1 MKKTLLT
8 AFCAVCSYASVYTF
22 DEFVNEVYKN
32 DMSVIDIV
40 GEKNAAKYDK
50 AAALA
55 LEPLTLEFSKRK
67 IKTDESTYQSETSSM
82 LGFFTRMPWIIA
94 SEKRGYEAK
103 EKTLYISEQLQ
114 KTAIKSEVKRT
125 YLLFLLASE
134 EEDIYAQK
142 EAAAKRSCEM
152 AKKKFDAGR
161 ISKMELARFETEL
174 MQSKVDL
181 ASASALK
188 EELHHTL
195 SHAVLS
201 HDEIAISD
209 LEFKFYPALSEKLER
224 LRSES
229 LQLKEMESKKQEIE
243 GEMGTYKYSLI
254 DRVEFGVG
262 QTKEATQKSV
272 DFRVSFPLN
281 VTGKNESKIVAL
293 RARLDALAR
302 KQKVL
307 QDTLSIMAKMESQR
321 VVELEKKIKNSIA
334 NEELYKSVFDMTAK
348 GYEGGAVS
356 LFEYLA
362 AKNGYFDSMIKT
374 IAYKKEYVEEI
385 AKLERVFAGVIK

>member
-1 MKKTLLT
+1 MKKTLLA
-8 AFCAVCSYASVYTF
+8 AFLSVYSYASVYTF

-32 DMSVIDIV
+32 DMAVIDIV
-40 GEKNAAKYDK
+40 GERNAAKYDK

-55 LEPLTLEFSKRK
+55 FEPLALEFGKRK
-67 IKTDESTYQSETSSM
+67 IKTDESVHQSETSSM
-82 LGFFTRMPWIIA
+82 LGFSTRMPWIIA
-94 SEKRGYEAK
+94 SEKRGFEAK
-103 EKTLYISEQLQ
+103 EKGLYILEELQ
-114 KTAIKSEVKRT
+114 KTAIKSEIKRT

-134 EEDIYAQK
+134 EEDIYTQK
-142 EAAAKRSCEM
+142 EAAAKRSFEL

-201 HDEIAISD
+201 HDEITISD
-209 LEFKFYPALSEKLER
+209 LGFKFYPALSERLEE
-224 LRSES
+224 LRKES
-229 LQLKEMESKKQEIE
+229 PLIKEMEAKKEEIE
-243 GEMGTYKYSLI
+243 GEMGGYRYSLI

-281 VTGKNESKIVAL
+281 VTGKNENKIASL
-293 RARLDALAR
+293 RARLDAVTR

-334 NEELYKSVFDMTAK
+334 NEELYKLVFDMTAK
-348 GYEGGAVS
+348 GYENGVVS

-362 AKNGYFDSMIKT
+362 AKNAYFDSTIKT

-385 AKLERVFAGVIK
+385 AKLEKVFAGVIR